1 LLKEDTMVRFLL
13 TAIAFMLAL
22 AMHARAQEPVPLDLS
37 NAKEFR
43 LVWKKEYNTNASVSG
58 VLWNLCNSDT
68 SYVLAGTSTQ
78 GFRWKLSP
86 KLDTSY
92 KFSPEQWASISPPRY
107 RLDFSDK
114 NVPTYIGKSGFVY
127 GCSPTPSG
135 RPLVVLDTVPVN
147 GSSTFE
153 PLSGDVD
160 GDGYIDVVFDH
171 CRYVVFGGPDAGR
184 GAERTVWVPTA
195 SSRDTIGESSTYIS
209 SRGGGRRV
217 FQEWSGGAW
226 STDRWIKLYAM
237 DVVRDSGG
245 RRRVELRVLD
255 SLHQQ
260 GGLRGILTVAD
271 TVEKRDYVLI
281 GRVGVAGVTYEG
293 IFVESFDVTDGT
305 FRPTGQRVAADI
317 SQYSS
322 DLTHWSLKPGRACV
336 LLFKYGIGR
345 VLFDVT
351 EITKPLAVLRT
362 TESGKAIKNSI
373 GNYGR
378 PVFIPDQYGDG
389 LGEMFLCGG
398 GSHDGGV
405 IALFSTDS
413 SATTSV
419 ANEEP
424 TPSAAAGPVRLVGTT
439 LEVEAIAG
447 GPCAAWVVLSDG
459 RQFPIAHIRMVAEG
473 TNRFDV
479 GPTLAAQA
487 SGPLWVRVMV
497 DGRAHVVGVIQ

>member
-1 LLKEDTMVRFLL
+1 MVRFLL

-22 AMHARAQEPVPLDLS
+22 AMHATAQEPVPLDLS

-135 RPLVVLDTVPVN
+135 LPLVVLDTVPVN

-305 FRPTGQRVAADI
+305 FRPTGQRVAARID
-317 SQYSS
+317 QYAS
-322 DLTHWSLKPGRACV
+322 DPTHWSFKTGRAC
-336 LLFKYGIGR
+336 LALSTTRSQILFVDAR
-345 VLFDVT
+345 
-351 EITKPLAVLRT
+351 EITKPLAVL
-362 TESGKAIKNSI
+362 SGSAVPGRFAPWS
-373 GNYGR
+373 NYGR
-378 PVFIPDQYGDG
+378 VVFIPDQYGDG
-389 LGEMFLCGG
+389 LGEMFLAGG
-398 GSHDGGV
+398 GQNGV
-405 IALFSTDS
+405 IGLFSTDS
-413 SATTSV
+413 SASTSV
-419 ANEEP
+419 PNEDP

-479 GPTLAAQA
+479 GPALAAQA
-487 SGPLWVRVMV
+487 SGPLWLRVLLA
-497 DGRAHVVGVIQ
+497 GTAHVVGVMQ

>member
-1 LLKEDTMVRFLL
+1 MVRFLL

-22 AMHARAQEPVPLDLS
+22 AMHARAQEPVPLDLL

-43 LVWKKEYNTNASVSG
+43 LVWKKEY
-58 VLWNLCNSDT
+58 
-68 SYVLAGTSTQ
+68 GTSVTLRRVVHKFCGLSS
-78 GFRWKLSP
+78 GFVVGGTNNHGIRWEVTP
-86 KLDTSY
+86 HLDTVNS
-92 KFSPEQWASISPPRY
+92 FNRELWGWGISPAT
-107 RLDFSDK
+107 RLDIIERD
-114 NVPTYIGKSGFVY
+114 VPTYINEAGIVT
-127 GCSPTPSG
+127 GCSPTLSG
-135 RPLVVLDTVPVN
+135 LPLVVLDTVPVPQ
-147 GSSTFE
+147 GSFHE

-160 GDGYIDVVFDH
+160 VDGYIDAVFDGG
-171 CRYVVFGGPDAGR
+171 RWVVFGGADAGR
-184 GAERTVWVPTA
+184 GTARMVAVPGA

-351 EITKPLAVLRT
+351 EITKPLVVLRT

-419 ANEEP
+419 PNEDP

-439 LEVEAIAG
+439 LEVEATAS
-447 GPCAAWVVLSDG
+447 GPYAAWVVLSDG
-459 RQFPIAHIRMVAEG
+459 RQFPIAHVRMVAEG

-479 GPTLAAQA
+479 GPALAAHA
-487 SGPLWVRVMV
+487 AGPLWVRVMV
-497 DGRAHVVGVIQ
+497 DGRAHVVGVIR